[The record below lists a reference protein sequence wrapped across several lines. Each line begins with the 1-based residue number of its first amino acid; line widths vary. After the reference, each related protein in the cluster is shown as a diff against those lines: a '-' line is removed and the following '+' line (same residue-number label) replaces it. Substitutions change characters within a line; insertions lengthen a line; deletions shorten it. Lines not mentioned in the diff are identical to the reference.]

1 MLEST
6 TMLKLLASSL
16 ILFASGAMGALVFSR
31 EYNLCRRMTNGLVF
45 GGIRLV
51 RVWSSSALLGS
62 SFQLLLPGIL
72 PLAGGL
78 ALGLDRLSAFFL
90 LIIAAGAVLSALS
103 QLMTSH

>member
-16 ILFASGAMGALVFSR
+16 ILFASGAMSALVFSR
-31 EYNLCRRMTNGLVF
+31 EYNLCRRMTNALVF
-45 GGIRLV
+45 GGSLLV
-51 RVWSSSALLGS
+51 LVLSISGLLGGT
-62 SFQLLLPGIL
+62 FQLLLPGIL

-90 LIIAAGAVLSALS
+90 LRSEEH
-103 QLMTSH
+103 TSEL